1 MSVAAKVTDK
11 IQAKRLLVLIDA
23 GHGGIDEKGNY
34 TTAPSKMFKHKDFTF
49 YEGNYNRVIANE
61 LAKKLANV
69 GIAYVFV
76 HAAVEDK
83 PLASRTSFV
92 NGYAYD
98 ENYKCVLFSIHGN
111 AAANL
116 SANYFS
122 VWTSPGQT
130 ESDKIATILYKELQQ
145 EFPNERFSADNTDG
159 DCDWEAKF
167 AMVTKTFCPSVLS
180 ENGFFTNEVQA
191 RKMLSAEWTEKVAQ
205 AHFNTILK
213 LL

>member
-1 MSVAAKVTDK
+1 MW
-11 IQAKRLLVLIDA
+11 
-23 GHGGIDEKGNY
+23 
-34 TTAPSKMFKHKDFTF
+34 KHKDFTF
-49 YEGNYNRVIANE
+49 YEGVYNRVIAKK
-61 LAKKLANV
+61 LAKKLLNAD
-69 GIAYVFV
+69 IAHVVV
-76 HAAVEDK
+76 HDAVKDK
-83 PLASRTSFV
+83 PLTDRTNLVNSFSERE
-92 NGYAYD
+92 D
-98 ENYKCVLFSIHGN
+98 YKCVLFSIHGN

-159 DCDWEAKF
+159 DCDWEARF
-167 AMVTKTFCPSVLS
+167 AMVTKTFCPAVLS

-191 RKMLSAEWTEKVAQ
+191 RKMLTDEWTEKVAQ